1 MGHPISY
8 KAGGFH
14 FPHLHKKN
22 SSAVAVIP
30 YSIDEAR
37 RDLRRAVRL
46 NMERGLM
53 VSAFIHVLAVSG
65 YYAWEYAKELS
76 VEEPVVRVRIMK
88 YSDLGPPPSITNS
101 MSAPAVGVAKFGK
114 PSIGMPIPVP
124 DAEINPE
131 QTIATQTEMS
141 AVVGPGIETGT
152 EGGAGGVQ
160 ITDDISIEDDEPGM
174 GEFVPVEKSP
184 QIVQSVQPEYPEIA
198 RRAGVEATVWVNILV
213 DKKGKP
219 KKAVVVK
226 EDGAG
231 VFNES
236 AIKAAMAYQFTPAVM
251 NSGPVQVWVS
261 IKFKFTLVSTNK

>member
-14 FPHLHKKN
+14 LPHFRKRH
-22 SSAVAVIP
+22 SSVTAAIP
-30 YSIDEAR
+30 YSIDEAHR
-37 RDLRRAVRL
+37 ELRNALQVNL
-46 NMERGLM
+46 ERGLIFSAVIHLLV
-53 VSAFIHVLAVSG
+53 VSV
-65 YYAWEYAKELS
+65 YYGVEYAGTITE
-76 VEEPVVRVRIMK
+76 EEPIVRVRIMK

-101 MSAPAVGVAKFGK
+101 MSAPVIGVAKFGR

-141 AVVGPGIETGT
+141 AVVGPGIETGMDE
-152 EGGAGGVQ
+152 EGGALQ
-160 ITDDISIEDDEPGM
+160 IADDVVIDDDEPDM
-174 GEFVPVEKSP
+174 GVFVPVEKSP
-184 QIVQSVQPEYPEIA
+184 QIVRSVQPEYPEIA
-198 RRAGVEATVWVNILV
+198 RRAGIEATVWVNILV

-231 VFNES
+231 VFNDT
-236 AIKAAMAYQFTPAVM
+236 AIRAAMTYQFTPAVM

-261 IKFKFTLVSTNK
+261 IKFRFQLVSTNK